1 MSKGGFSKII
11 SRNNVILIG
20 VFGLVA
26 VALLYYSN
34 SKQTIHDGYDG
45 MDPAPYGGSVEIHP
59 QTQTLAN
66 TAMDYEAP
74 QQTITKSSSTGH
86 SAPPSALDVVSDP
99 SSLLPTDKNSDWAN
113 LNPTMSVGAAPDLL
127 QAGYHIGL
135 DTIGQ
140 TLKNANY
147 QLRSD
152 PLIPK
157 QAVGPW
163 MQSTIDPDYGR
174 TPLEIGGGG
183 P

>member
-1 MSKGGFSKII
+1 
-11 SRNNVILIG
+11 
-20 VFGLVA
+20 
-26 VALLYYSN
+26 
-34 SKQTIHDGYDG
+34 
-45 MDPAPYGGSVEIHP
+45 MDPAPYGSSVEIHP

-66 TAMDYEAP
+66 SAVKYDTP
-74 QQTITKSSSTGH
+74 QQSIVQTASTGK
-86 SAPPSALDVVSDP
+86 SAQSSALDVVSDP

-113 LNPTMSVGAAPDLL
+113 LNPTLSVGSAPDLL

-152 PLIPK
+152 PIIPK

-183 P
+183 H